1 MIKLKNLLFEMSQ
14 EDANIANL
22 AALGAETVED
32 LSFKFKSRKA
42 STAKGV
48 LIHDVITI
56 EAFNLPDKENI
67 QFQSYHLIF
76 GESSMAIFDAFGVNE
91 TAGLTRQECQAHL
104 DKLAAEG
111 KTETWDGAYIAG
123 LTNWAGSELYCFF
136 NVGRLLWPGYANR
149 VLPHESLHLARNLI
163 TIEANEYIRQN
174 QGKPDWWADER
185 AVFTQLQDENE
196 EYFAETLE
204 RCNAIAYSR
213 WDNAK
218 TMMKAPPKTAD
229 TVSPTIGK
237 TAGVDITQTPK
248 QK

>member
-1 MIKLKNLLFEMSQ
+1 MIKLKNLLFEISQ

-32 LSFKFKSRKA
+32 ISFKFKSQKA
-42 STAKGV
+42 ATPKGV
-48 LIHDVITI
+48 LVHDIITI

-67 QFQSYHLIF
+67 QFQKYHLIF

-91 TAGLTRQECQAHL
+91 TAGLTRKDCQAHL

-123 LTNWAGSELYCFF
+123 LTNWAGAEYYCFY

-149 VLPHESLHLARNLI
+149 VLPHESLHLARGLI
-163 TIEANEYIRQN
+163 TIEANEYIRTN
-174 QGKPDWWADER
+174 QGKDKWWEDER
-185 AVFTQLQDENE
+185 ATFTQLSDDNE

-213 WDNAK
+213 WDKAK
-218 TMMKAPPKTAD
+218 SMMKAPPKPAD
-229 TVSPTIGK
+229 PIPPSVGK
-237 TAGVDITQTPK
+237 TSGVDITQTPK